1 MHIKIQFSPLCQLYF
16 TKLRVKPLNTFWLK
30 GDVEYRVNYSGMYL
44 FSLFTHVLHFLPGE
58 LAHHVALKSLK
69 ALHFFGITKILLKK
83 KITKGE
89 LCARDIRKLNPK
101 VGIAAGLDKN
111 GEYIDC
117 LAALGISFIEVG
129 TVTPR
134 PQKGNP
140 KPRVFRNLKEKALL
154 NRLGFNN
161 KGVDNL
167 VRNLKRKKTNIIVGS
182 SIGKNFDTP
191 NEKAYEDYIYCLN
204 KVYQHSD
211 YIAVNI
217 SSPNTQKLRDLSKVE
232 HLDALLKIIKSKQK
246 DLSQEHGY
254 RPIFIKIS
262 PDESDESVKDICYS
276 ILTNN
281 LDGII
286 CSNTTIN
293 HSDPN
298 GSGGLSGTPL
308 KKRATDML
316 IQVRKLIGD
325 KLTIIASGGVM
336 TSEDYLEK
344 INAGA
349 DLVQLYTGFIFEG
362 PKLIDDIVNLD

>member
-1 MHIKIQFSPLCQLYF
+1 
-16 TKLRVKPLNTFWLK
+16 
-30 GDVEYRVNYSGMYL
+30 MYL

-69 ALHFFGITKILLKK
+69 VLHFFGITKILVKK
-83 KITKGE
+83 RKIKDE
-89 LCARDIRKLNPK
+89 FCERDLRKLNPK
-101 VGIAAGLDKN
+101 LGIAAGLDKN

-161 KGVDNL
+161 KGVDSL
-167 VRNLKRKKTNIIVGS
+167 VRNLKRRKTNIIVGS

-191 NEKAYEDYIYCLN
+191 NEKAYEDYVYCLN
-204 KVYQHSD
+204 KVYEHSD

-232 HLDALLKIIKSKQK
+232 HLDDLLKIIKSKQQE
-246 DLSQEHGY
+246 LSSVFGY
-254 RPIFIKIS
+254 KPIFIKIS
-262 PDESDESVKDICYS
+262 PDESSESLKDICNS

-281 LDGII
+281 FDGII

-293 HSDPN
+293 HSYPS
-298 GSGGLSGTPL
+298 GSGGLSGGPL

-316 IQVRKLIGD
+316 IQVRELIGD
-325 KLTIIASGGVM
+325 KLPIIASGGVM
-336 TSEDYLEK
+336 TSDDYQEK
-344 INAGA
+344 IEAGA
-349 DLVQLYTGFIFEG
+349 NHVQLYTGFIFEG
-362 PKLIDDIVNLD
+362 PRLIDDIVNLDSRARNT

>member
-1 MHIKIQFSPLCQLYF
+1 
-16 TKLRVKPLNTFWLK
+16 
-30 GDVEYRVNYSGMYL
+30 MYL
-44 FSLFTHVLHFLPGE
+44 LSIFTNLLHFLPGE
-58 LAHHVALKSLK
+58 LAHHIALNSLK
-69 ALHFFGITKILLKK
+69 ALHFFGLTRVLVKTRDIKT
-83 KITKGE
+83 E
-89 LCARDIRKLNPK
+89 LNEKDIRKLHSK

-111 GEYIDC
+111 GDYIDC

-134 PQKGNP
+134 PQRGNP
-140 KPRVFRNLKEKALL
+140 KPRVFRNLKEKSLL

-167 VRNLKRKKTNIIVGS
+167 AHNLKRKKTNIIVGS

-191 NEKAYEDYIYCLN
+191 NEKAYEDYVYCLD
-204 KVYQHSD
+204 KVYKYSD

-217 SSPNTQKLRDLSKVE
+217 SSPNTQKLRDLSKAE
-232 HLDALLKIIKSKQK
+232 HLDDLLKIIKSKQ
-246 DLSQEHGY
+246 QELTSEYGY

-262 PDESDESVKDICYS
+262 PDESSVSLKDICNS
-276 ILTNN
+276 ILINN

-293 HSDPN
+293 HSHPS
-298 GSGGLSGTPL
+298 GMGGLSGRPL

-316 IQVRKLIGD
+316 IQVRNLIGD
-325 KLTIIASGGVM
+325 KLPIIASGGVM
-336 TSEDYLEK
+336 SAEDYLEK

-349 DLVQLYTGFIFEG
+349 NLVQIYTGFIYEG
-362 PKLIDDIVNLD
+362 PKLIDDIVNLDSKARNT

>member
-1 MHIKIQFSPLCQLYF
+1 MYF
-16 TKLRVKPLNTFWLK
+16 L
-30 GDVEYRVNYSGMYL
+30 
-44 FSLFTHVLHFLPGE
+44 SLLTNVLHFLPGE

-69 ALHFFGITKILLKK
+69 VLHFFGITKVLLKRG
-83 KITKGE
+83 IHTE
-89 LCARDIRKLNPK
+89 SSERDIRKLSSK

-117 LAALGISFIEVG
+117 LAALGVSFIEVG

-140 KPRVFRNLKEKALL
+140 KPRVFRNLKDKALL

-167 VRNLKRKKTNIIVGS
+167 VRNLKRKETNIIVGS

-191 NEKAYEDYIYCLN
+191 NEKAHEDYIYCLN
-204 KVYQHSD
+204 RVYQHSD

-217 SSPNTQKLRDLSKVE
+217 SSPNTQKLRDLSKAE
-232 HLDALLKIIKSKQK
+232 HLEALLKIIKSKQ
-246 DLSQEHGY
+246 QELTQQHGY
-254 RPIFIKIS
+254 KPIFIKIS
-262 PDESDESVKDICYS
+262 PDESSDNLKEICNS
-276 ILTNN
+276 ILINN

-298 GSGGLSGTPL
+298 GSGGLSGSPL
-308 KKRATDML
+308 KERATDML

-325 KLTIIASGGVM
+325 KIPIIASGGVM

-362 PKLIDDIVNLD
+362 PKLIDDIVNLDSRTRST

>member
-1 MHIKIQFSPLCQLYF
+1 MHLLSIF
-16 TKLRVKPLNTFWLK
+16 TNI
-30 GDVEYRVNYSGMYL
+30 
-44 FSLFTHVLHFLPGE
+44 LHFLPGE

-69 ALHFFGITKILLKK
+69 IMHFLGLTEVLLKTRNTQ
-83 KITKGE
+83 IE
-89 LCARDIRKLNPK
+89 SNDRDIRKLRSK

-117 LAALGISFIEVG
+117 LAALGVSFIEVG

-140 KPRVFRNLKEKALL
+140 KPRVFRNLKDKALL

-167 VRNLKRKKTNIIVGS
+167 VRNLKRKETNIIVGS

-191 NEKAYEDYIYCLN
+191 NEKAHEDYIYCLN
-204 KVYQHSD
+204 RVYQHSD

-217 SSPNTQKLRDLSKVE
+217 SSPNTQKLRDLSKAE
-232 HLDALLKIIKSKQK
+232 HLEALLKIIKSKQ
-246 DLSQEHGY
+246 QELTQQHGY
-254 RPIFIKIS
+254 KPIFIKIS
-262 PDESDESVKDICYS
+262 PDESSDNLKEICNS
-276 ILTNN
+276 ILINN

-298 GSGGLSGTPL
+298 GSGGLSGSPL
-308 KKRATDML
+308 KERATDML

-325 KLTIIASGGVM
+325 KIPIIASGGVM

-362 PKLIDDIVNLD
+362 PKLIDDIVNLDSRTRST